1 MTENRASCAT
11 DCLER
16 VWDLLRELHP
26 EIPPAIMLIYA
37 QHTRKPR
44 QNGGVMLGHFSGTV
58 WRAPG
63 PKKRHEVGL
72 SPYLFHKPNEV
83 LQTLLHEAAHA
94 ALYES
99 DPRCKLHRAGCSPND
114 PYYHRTIF
122 RDLCQKWGL
131 ECKFLNRRYGY
142 CVTKWPCDRVPEL
155 YRAARAELKEN
166 LPLGVK
172 EDPPQR
178 TAPQVFRLRC
188 QCAEGRSVYAR
199 LPVARFGGIS
209 CKFCGK
215 EFKPVKDLAPLS
227 TTTARQE

>member
-72 SPYLFHKPNEV
+72 SPSFFTSRMRSSRPCFTKRLMPHF
-83 LQTLLHEAAHA
+83 T
-94 ALYES
+94 
-99 DPRCKLHRAGCSPND
+99 RATHFAS
-114 PYYHRTIF
+114 Y
-122 RDLCQKWGL
+122 
-131 ECKFLNRRYGY
+131 
-142 CVTKWPCDRVPEL
+142 
-155 YRAARAELKEN
+155 
-166 LPLGVK
+166 
-172 EDPPQR
+172 
-178 TAPQVFRLRC
+178 TAPGAVRMIPTTIARYFET
-188 QCAEGRSVYAR
+188 CARSGVWNAS
-199 LPVARFGGIS
+199 F
-209 CKFCGK
+209 
-215 EFKPVKDLAPLS
+215 
-227 TTTARQE
+227 